1 MAAPH
6 ILIATPAYGA
16 NVKIQYMESIMR
28 TTQAFQRRGLK
39 YDFRGTVNA
48 EVVAARNFLASV
60 MYERAHYT
68 HLLFVDADM
77 AFAPTSVEKLLD
89 AAKPLIGCIYPK
101 KRLNLTAYA
110 RAARE
115 QPDDGVALASAFN
128 FVVRHPAGTK
138 SVQVANG
145 MCRVLGVGMGL
156 TLIERQVFAGLLAT
170 GKIASNAKHELGPDG
185 LEGPLFGFF
194 DPLQSDGSQYVS
206 EDFSFC
212 ERWVKLCGGEVIAL
226 ASEEIS
232 HIGDFTYTASYLDRL
247 KAGQQ

>member
-1 MAAPH
+1 
-6 ILIATPAYGA
+6 
-16 NVKIQYMESIMR
+16 MESIMR
-28 TTQAFQRRGLK
+28 TVQAFQRRGLR
-39 YDFRGTVNA
+39 YDFRCTVNA
-48 EVVAARNFLASV
+48 EVVTARNFLASA
-60 MYERAHYT
+60 MYERPQYT

-77 AFAPTSVEKLLD
+77 AFAPTSVEKLFD

-101 KRLNLTAYA
+101 KRFNATAYA
-110 RAARE
+110 RKVRE
-115 QPDDGVALASAFN
+115 QPDDGVALASAFD

-138 SVQVANG
+138 NVQVTNG
-145 MCRVLGVGMGL
+145 LCRVLGLGMGL
-156 TLIERQVFAGLLAT
+156 TLIERRVFADLLAT

-185 LEGPLFGFF
+185 LEGPLHGFF
-194 DPLQSDGSQYVS
+194 DTLQSEGSHYVS

-226 ASEEIS
+226 AAEEIS